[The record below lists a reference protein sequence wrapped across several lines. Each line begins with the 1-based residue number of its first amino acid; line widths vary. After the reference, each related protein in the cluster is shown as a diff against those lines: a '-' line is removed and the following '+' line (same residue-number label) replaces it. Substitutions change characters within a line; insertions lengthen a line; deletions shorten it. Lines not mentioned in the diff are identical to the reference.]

1 MNKIKE
7 MSKALNDNL
16 NLLNEAKILELEAR
30 LWDYKTII
38 FQQEKMIEQLK
49 SILRDAYL
57 EGFENGWERKEG
69 GVSAFGV
76 SEDLADKYVNR
87 QPYTQAGRV

>member
-1 MNKIKE
+1 MQKIKKY
-7 MSKALNDNL
+7 SCGNGDG
-16 NLLNEAKILELEAR
+16 
-30 LWDYKTII
+30 
-38 FQQEKMIEQLK
+38 MIEQLK

>member
-1 MNKIKE
+1 MNKIKK

-69 GVSAFGV
+69 GVSSFGI
-76 SEDLADKYVNR
+76 SEDLADKYVN
-87 QPYTQAGRV
+87 G

>member
-69 GVSAFGV
+69 GVSSFGI
-76 SEDLADKYVNR
+76 SEDLADKYVN
-87 QPYTQAGRV
+87 G